1 MKFKELFI
9 SFTLAGLVIFS
20 LFSFFFGVGSNYD
33 FTEENLTVR
42 NVSIEKYKERLEKVE
57 EDSEKLQ
64 NIFKSENII
73 VTAFNLII
81 KGIPSAIKIIYFS
94 TVANMNLIFSSGKA
108 IFVIPSIIVSV
119 AAGIIIIIL
128 IMTAWD
134 NIRGIKPS

>member
-20 LFSFFFGVGSNYD
+20 LFSFFFAVGSNYD
-33 FTEENLTVR
+33 LTEEDLTVR
-42 NVSIEKYKERLEKVE
+42 NVSIEKYQERLEQVE
-57 EDSEKLQ
+57 ADSEKLQ
-64 NIFKSENII
+64 NIFKSENIV

-81 KGIPSAIKIIYFS
+81 KGIPAAIKIIYFS
-94 TVANMNLIFSSGKA
+94 TVANMNLIFGSGKA

-119 AAGIIIIIL
+119 IAGIVIITL

>member
-33 FTEENLTVR
+33 LTEENLTVR
-42 NVSIEKYKERLEKVE
+42 NVSIEKYQERLEKVE
-57 EDSEKLQ
+57 ADSEKLQ

-119 AAGIIIIIL
+119 VAGIIIIIL